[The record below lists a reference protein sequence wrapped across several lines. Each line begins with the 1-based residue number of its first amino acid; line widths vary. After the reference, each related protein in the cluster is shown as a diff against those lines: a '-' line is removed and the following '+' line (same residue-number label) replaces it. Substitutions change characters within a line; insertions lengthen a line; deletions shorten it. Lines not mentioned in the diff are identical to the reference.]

1 MSLKELTADLHKEAE
16 THPFVKEL
24 FSGTITP
31 ERYATYLINQHPM
44 YDVLEAHAMPLG
56 ILNGLPDVRRAP
68 SIFND
73 FVELWPDEDPRPT
86 LLASTR
92 DYVAHILSI
101 KDDPTKLLAHIYVRH
116 LGDLSGGQMIAKKV
130 PGAGRMYKFEDPAA
144 LKEALYAKLDDSLAD
159 EARIAFQMSI
169 NFFNDL
175 MAIA

>member
-1 MSLKELTADLHKEAE
+1 MSLKDLTADLHKEAE
-16 THPFVKEL
+16 THPFIKEL

-31 ERYATYLINQHPM
+31 ERYATFLINQHPM

-56 ILNGLPDVRRAP
+56 LLNDLPDVRRAP

-73 FVELWPDEDPRPT
+73 FVELWPDEDPRPE
-86 LLASTR
+86 LLPSTQE
-92 DYVAHILSI
+92 YVKYIISI
-101 KDDPTKLLAHIYVRH
+101 GNDANKLLAHIYVRH

-144 LKEALYAKLDDSLAD
+144 LKAAIYAKLDDSLAD
-159 EARIAFQMSI
+159 EARVAFQFSI